1 MWVTGEFL
9 NKKGS
14 IPNWERIKSAV
25 MVVSGHMSDMTDG
38 RARCGEG
45 CTRERALY
53 GGGCTMGEQ

>member
-1 MWVTGEFL
+1 MWVTGDFM
-9 NKKGS
+9 NKKRS
-14 IPNWERIKSAV
+14 IPNWERIESAV
-25 MVVSGHMSDMTDG
+25 TVVSGNMTDG